1 MGYRQG
7 DDTADHARVRQLNMA
22 AVMRCLHLNGT
33 LSRADVSKKLELTR
47 STVTNIVNELL
58 RRRLVVETTLNR
70 TGAGRPGL
78 LLEINENGG
87 FAVGVEI
94 DVGRVAVIIT
104 NMKALILWEKT
115 EFFPA
120 GESEETVIRMA
131 EGLVD
136 EALEQGRAYGLRPLG
151 IGVGVI
157 GLVEVETGVLLHAP
171 ALGWSGVP
179 IRAWLTQRFKLPVHV
194 ESEANAA
201 AIGYS
206 RYGEVAGSLHLIY
219 LSIGAGMA
227 GGLMLDGQIYRGS
240 GGMAGHIGHI
250 KIAGSGELCTCG
262 KKGCLVSEIGERAL
276 LRQVQ
281 ALVHVPNPAGVVP
294 RTSLVDASG
303 QRLCLEALCSAVKQD
318 EDVQRIIDRAART
331 LGMEIANLINIFN
344 PERIVLG
351 GTLYPLFPVMLPAIR
366 QCVREMVLPQMRAN
380 VAVDGAGRADAEVF
394 GAAALVLE
402 AVHSDPSKIT

>member
-1 MGYRQG
+1 
-7 DDTADHARVRQLNMA
+7 
-22 AVMRCLHLNGT
+22 VMRCLHLNGT
-33 LSRADVSKKLELTR
+33 LSRADVSKKLDLTR

-115 EFFPA
+115 EYFPP
-120 GESEETVIRMA
+120 GETEDQVIRMA
-131 EGLVD
+131 EHLVD
-136 EALEQGRAYGLRPLG
+136 MALEQGRAYGLRPLG
-151 IGVGVI
+151 IGLGII
-157 GLVEVETGVLLHAP
+157 GLVDVEAGVLLHAP

-179 IRAWLTQRFKLPVHV
+179 IRAWLIQRFKLPVYV
-194 ESEANAA
+194 ENEANAA

-206 RYGEVAGSLHLIY
+206 RYGEVAGSRHLIY

-227 GGLMLDGQIYRGS
+227 GGLMLDGQIYRGA

-250 KIAGSGELCTCG
+250 KMAGSATPCTCG
-262 KKGCLVSEIGERAL
+262 KRGCLVSEIGERAL
-276 LRQVQ
+276 TRQVQ
-281 ALVHVPNPAGVVP
+281 ALINIPNPGGRVP
-294 RTSLVDASG
+294 RTSLVDESG
-303 QRLCLEALCSAVKQD
+303 QRLCLEALVSAVEED
-318 EDVQRIIDRAART
+318 EEVRGIVERAART
-331 LGMEIANLINIFN
+331 LGLEIANLINLFN

-351 GTLYPLFPVMLPAIR
+351 GTLYPLFSVMLPAIR
-366 QCVREMVLPQMRAN
+366 QCVRDMVVTPMRAH
-380 VAVDGAGRADAEVF
+380 VAIDGAGRADAEVF

-402 AVHSDPSKIT
+402 AVHNDPSKIT